1 VREKHGGEKKHDE
14 EKHGFEEMH
23 GGEKKPDEEKPEK
36 RVEERW
42 DEWDGGE
49 AWGQRQWDDGPPYS
63 DVNKATSAYLI
74 LLLLLPL
81 LLSMLLMLLLQLQL
95 PLLPPSAEA
104 PSDGRDEEC
113 PAVPRWQDL
122 GVHSTDE
129 QLKEWL
135 RVARPEDWAEVMNH
149 FYARSFAG
157 EAEAEKKKTQ
167 PLKSPL
173 QIFVARQKK
182 HRARREAREDAA
194 RVGELKKKKRSRP
207 TTTNT
212 MMEKMIRSWKRSW
225 PTTTNTMEKMIRS
238 WKRSRPT
245 TTNTME
251 KLIRSWVAAKQK
263 DFEALEAFYG
273 EELDEVEGCE
283 KLDEVEGGKRKNT
296 KDMRRSVAMTIP

>member
-194 RVGELKKKKRSRP
+194 RVGEVKK
-207 TTTNT
+207 
-212 MMEKMIRSWKRSW
+212 
-225 PTTTNTMEKMIRS
+225 
-238 WKRSRPT
+238 KRSRPT

-251 KLIRSWVAAKQK
+251 KLIRSWIAAKQK